1 MPMKLNFGETSLK
14 INVSFAA
21 AVTLML
27 ILDESGVCAV
37 ALFCCIIHEAGHI
50 ICLLAMGEKPKKIEL
65 SFYGI
70 KLERTELPR
79 IKSID
84 EIAVYASGPAAN
96 FVLSALLFIAAVRV
110 PNLKTAA
117 VISLCVGLFNLIPCR
132 PLDGGNVLFSALC
145 NITKEEKAER
155 ICRLTLLCMIIPMAA
170 AGIALAAKNGNF
182 TLIAVA
188 VYLAASAFI
197 DKKEKENIKI

>member
-1 MPMKLNFGETSLK
+1 MPMKLNLGETSLK

-21 AVTLML
+21 AVTLTL
-27 ILDESGVCAV
+27 ILDESGICAV
-37 ALFCCIIHEAGHI
+37 ALLCCIIHEAGHL
-50 ICLLAMGEKPKKIEL
+50 ICLLALGEKPKKIEL

-70 KLERTELPR
+70 KLERAALPC

-96 FVLSALLFIAAVRV
+96 FVLSALLFIAAVGL

-117 VISLCVGLFNLIPCR
+117 VISLCVGIFNLIPCR
-132 PLDGGNVLFSALC
+132 PLDGGNILFAVLC
-145 NITKEEKAER
+145 GIMKEEKAEKA
-155 ICRLTLLCMIIPMAA
+155 CRLTLICLMIPMTA
-170 AGIALAAKNGNF
+170 AGLALAAKSGNF

-188 VYLAASAFI
+188 VYLAASAFL